1 MLGTPV
7 ILVGD
12 PGSALWGVIR
22 VWSNKLLMRL
32 RELLT
37 SNGACGMTALVGHP
51 GSFCWA
57 PRYALGGARERR
69 KLLLE
74 APVAGPP
81 AAMEEMASEGLS
93 LRRIAKD

>member
-1 MLGTPV
+1 LLEAPV

-22 VWSNKLLMRL
+22 LLSNKLLTHL

-37 SNGACGMTALVGHP
+37 SNGAPGMTALVGHP
-51 GSFCWA
+51 GSFCWG
-57 PRYALGGARERR
+57 PRYALGGVHEKR

-81 AAMEEMASEGLS
+81 AVMQEMASEGLS